1 MERIIVKENNQ
12 NYHLFFLNKNLKV
25 LRFDSRDIKNPLAFL
40 NSLYPSSK
48 SYKIQENNEEIILYD
63 PDTNLYHKL
72 VNGKEDWTYFFYHN
86 GESTACGKEK
96 SPNIGSRIFRIKN
109 FIICLSLSALLFCTG
124 CNFPISIDSEYYSTA
139 TITVDYLKEAIYSSN
154 ELTEEE
160 KEYLFNEDFL
170 TDILPFI
177 NDTNYLKWKAKTSFK
192 DMAIIS
198 FETLEDEPNTKGYY
212 QPDNPNRL
220 YMRNYQSLNRFNE
233 DVLSHE
239 FVHLCQDTRGYNLI
253 IEACA
258 EIISSEYFA
267 HTQLNTYPEATK
279 LVKILMEIIGPEV
292 IWNYNFTND
301 FKPIEEKVKPYLSEQ
316 EYQEF
321 IKDLTFDTTNNDLN
335 LKKYD
340 SFLELLEKLYERK
353 FQSKMEDNEVIALIK
368 KNYPYLTRYYFNHR
382 LMDQEHSYYTVP
394 KEGEYET
401 ISYEEAISE
410 GLLII
415 TAIDKRPVTHEEAM
429 KLLEQGEGITREID
443 YSNSEASIIS
453 TSTSQTNP
461 LITFI
466 YDHKRYTNMNMDEAF
481 EKGYIKINY
490 YHIVSIKEC
499 TYEEYINHDFNETT
513 SVYLSYNG
521 DSILQDDGFYCFLLT
536 KHYLPPVKTEENN
549 YQYIKK

>member
-1 MERIIVKENNQ
+1 
-12 NYHLFFLNKNLKV
+12 
-25 LRFDSRDIKNPLAFL
+25 
-40 NSLYPSSK
+40 
-48 SYKIQENNEEIILYD
+48 
-63 PDTNLYHKL
+63 
-72 VNGKEDWTYFFYHN
+72 
-86 GESTACGKEK
+86 
-96 SPNIGSRIFRIKN
+96 
-109 FIICLSLSALLFCTG
+109 
-124 CNFPISIDSEYYSTA
+124 
-139 TITVDYLKEAIYSSN
+139 
-154 ELTEEE
+154 
-160 KEYLFNEDFL
+160 
-170 TDILPFI
+170 
-177 NDTNYLKWKAKTSFK
+177 
-192 DMAIIS
+192 
-198 FETLEDEPNTKGYY
+198 
-212 QPDNPNRL
+212 
-220 YMRNYQSLNRFNE
+220 
-233 DVLSHE
+233 
-239 FVHLCQDTRGYNLI
+239 
-253 IEACA
+253 
-258 EIISSEYFA
+258 
-267 HTQLNTYPEATK
+267 
-279 LVKILMEIIGPEV
+279 MEIIGPEV